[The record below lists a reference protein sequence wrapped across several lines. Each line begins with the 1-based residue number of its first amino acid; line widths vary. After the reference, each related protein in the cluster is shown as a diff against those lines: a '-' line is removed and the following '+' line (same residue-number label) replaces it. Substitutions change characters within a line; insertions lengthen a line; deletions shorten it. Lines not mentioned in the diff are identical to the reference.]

1 MYGRFPEA
9 RPGGLRRRSITRG
22 ATFWRLDDRPAEEW
36 AWSGFPAPRHR
47 FDPESGRFRVRYAGL
62 SIAGAARERYLATG
76 RYIPADHR
84 AHHLVRLQARYPLTV
99 LDLRT
104 EANLDAL
111 GVDDR
116 ISTGREAAVWAAAH
130 RLADSA
136 RRWWDDLD
144 GLIYRSRTTPSTSVN
159 LAFFSLDPFT
169 AESRALVDAADVLTD
184 LVLNHGFTLGWTMT

>member
-1 MYGRFPEA
+1 M
-9 RPGGLRRRSITRG
+9 
-22 ATFWRLDDRPAEEW
+22 EEW
-36 AWSGFPAPRHR
+36 VWGGFGAPRNR

-76 RYIPADHR
+76 RYIPVDHR
-84 AHHLVRLQARYPLTV
+84 GHHLVRLHARQPLTV

-130 RLADSA
+130 RLAGSA
-136 RRWWDDLD
+136 RGWWDDLD
-144 GLIYRSRTTPSTSVN
+144 GLIYRSRTTPSTSAN
-159 LAFFSLDPFT
+159 LAFFSLEPF
-169 AESRALVDAADVLTD
+169 AAASRALVDATDVLTE
-184 LVLNHGFTLGWTMT
+184 LVLNHGFTLGWTT